1 MVIFGLIIAALCVFF
16 LDDIL
21 QCIIAMAVLGT
32 FLALEFLLL
41 KAPDVAIAEAAVGA
55 ILTPVIFIIT
65 LNKVKSK
72 KVKEGEKCKKITY
85 IILFLLL
92 ALFSF
97 IGVKMNANQE
107 ELGKASKIILNETIS
122 KTGAINSVTATVFDF
137 RGYDTLGEAIVL
149 FTAIC
154 GVATVLRVEKKR

>member
-1 MVIFGLIIAALCVFF
+1 M
-16 LDDIL
+16 
-21 QCIIAMAVLGT
+21 Q
-32 FLALEFLLL
+32 
-41 KAPDVAIAEAAVGA
+41 
-55 ILTPVIFIIT
+55 
-65 LNKVKSK
+65 
-72 KVKEGEKCKKITY
+72 KKITY

-154 GVATVLRVEKKR
+154 GIATVLRVEKKAKEER